1 MHQVTLQDD
10 CQGQWGC
17 EYRHVHPGSPT
28 DSHPDQSHSSA
39 SPSPHVFHVI
49 HLRVS
54 TGPLASSDPNM
65 GTLDLEG
72 IPSRAPWLPHLSV
85 FTCSGALWRN
95 PPHGHRAGQVLFLRP
110 EELFRPFSVPVSSES
125 FIGERVIFHSEW
137 RLLENRESFILMVP
151 LRCETID

>member
-72 IPSRAPWLPHLSV
+72 IPSRPPRLPTSLFSRV
-85 FTCSGALWRN
+85 QGRCGEILRMAT
-95 PPHGHRAGQVLFLRP
+95 GQGRFY
-110 EELFRPFSVPVSSES
+110 F
-125 FIGERVIFHSEW
+125 
-137 RLLENRESFILMVP
+137 
-151 LRCETID
+151 